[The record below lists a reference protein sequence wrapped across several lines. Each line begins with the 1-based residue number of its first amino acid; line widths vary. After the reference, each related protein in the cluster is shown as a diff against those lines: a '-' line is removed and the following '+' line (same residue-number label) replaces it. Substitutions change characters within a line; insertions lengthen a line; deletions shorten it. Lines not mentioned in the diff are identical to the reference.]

1 MTQQEFEALIGK
13 EVKTETFNTV
23 VNPMYMATNL
33 DKQAF
38 ANDVKKHGLI
48 DSTVAQELTEAVE
61 KQKEVIESQRILI
74 KSTVYFLLS
83 RGEAGCDK
91 QAIKLVGHKE
101 VITIKM
107 QQNFE
112 LNDDDRAYIINLLR

>member
-1 MTQQEFEALIGK
+1 MTQQEFESLIGK
-13 EVKTETFNTV
+13 EIETDTFNTV

-38 ANDVKKHGLI
+38 ACDVKKHGLI
-48 DSTVAQELTEAVE
+48 DSTVAQELTAAVA
-61 KQKEVIESQRILI
+61 KQKEVIEKQRLMI
-74 KSTVYFLLS
+74 KKTVNFLLS
-83 RGEAGCDK
+83 RGEVGCDM

-107 QQNFE
+107 QQDYD
-112 LNDDDRAYIINLLR
+112 LNQDDKAYIIELLR

>member
-1 MTQQEFEALIGK
+1 MTQQEFEALTGK
-13 EVKTETFNTV
+13 EIETDTFNTI
-23 VNPMYMATNL
+23 VNPMYMAIDL

-38 ANDVKKHGLI
+38 ARDVKKHGLV
-48 DSTVAQELTEAVE
+48 DSKVAQELTEAVE

-112 LNDDDRAYIINLLR
+112 LNDDDRAYIIDLLR